1 MKKLLIIHPAL
12 APYMVDQFNALSRLY
27 HLEVVFLF
35 KNLWYDKFDQSKLLP
50 LLKFKTSFLLRGPES
65 KERVFR
71 FNMLRTIRQIKP
83 DIIIGYEYS
92 YTTQYL
98 LLLKSLGILHQE
110 IGSIVD
116 DNIEICHH
124 VQSKIRYIARQL
136 AVKRL
141 DYLIVLSKDVS
152 EFYQQRFGFNENQIV
167 VSPILQDPNR
177 LRSNKIELEKLAS
190 EYAQQHTLYGKKVL
204 LYVGRFAHV
213 KALPRFIHTVSELLH
228 KHKDVV
234 LVLVGDGD
242 EKLQI
247 RKMITELHL
256 EDKII
261 LPGRFE
267 GDELY
272 AWYLCAS
279 GLVLPS
285 TYEPFGAVVNEAMIF
300 GAKVLC
306 SKYAGSTVL
315 VGSDTGLT
323 FDPLNEKDTLGKL
336 ELFLED
342 MEILTDVS
350 LERRPSLMLSH
361 EHNFRNEWN
370 KIYKV

>member
-1 MKKLLIIHPAL
+1 MKKLLIIHPAM
-12 APYMVDQFNALSRLY
+12 APYMVDQFNALSKLY
-27 HLEVVFLF
+27 DLEVVFLF
-35 KNLWYDKFDQSKLLP
+35 KNLWYDKFDQSKLLS
-50 LLKFKTSFLLRGPES
+50 LLNFKTSFLLKGPHC

-71 FNMLRTIRQIKP
+71 FGMLRKIRQVKP

-98 LLLKSLGILHQE
+98 LLLKSLGILHQK

-116 DNIEICHH
+116 DNIDICYH
-124 VQSKIRYIARQL
+124 VQSKIRCFARYIG
-136 AVKRL
+136 VKQL

-152 EFYQQRFGFNENQIV
+152 DFYQHKFGFDDEKIIIN
-167 VSPILQDPNR
+167 PILQEPAR
-177 LRSNKIELEKLAS
+177 LRSNKLELEESAKA
-190 EYAQQHTLYGKKVL
+190 YAQQYNLLGKKVL

-213 KALPRFIHTVSELLH
+213 KALPGFISTVSNLLH

-234 LVLVGDGD
+234 LVMVGDGE

-247 RKMITELHL
+247 RNMISELHL
-256 EDKII
+256 EDKVI

-267 GDELY
+267 CIELY

-279 GLVLPS
+279 GFVLPS
-285 TYEPFGAVVNEAMIF
+285 TYEPFGAVVNESLIF

-315 VGSDTGLT
+315 INSDTGLV
-323 FDPLNEKDTLGKL
+323 FDPLNEDDTVEKV
-336 ELFLED
+336 ELFLN
-342 MEILTDVS
+342 EIDVLEEIS
-350 LERRPSLMLSH
+350 LEKRQSLMFNH
-361 EHNFRNEWN
+361 DHTFRKEWN
-370 KIYKV
+370 KIK